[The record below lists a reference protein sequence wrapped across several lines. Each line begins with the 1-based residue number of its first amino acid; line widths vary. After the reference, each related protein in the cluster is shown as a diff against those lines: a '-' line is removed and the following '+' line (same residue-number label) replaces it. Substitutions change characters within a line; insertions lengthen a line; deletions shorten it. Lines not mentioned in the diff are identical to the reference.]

1 MEHPYD
7 SDEEIE
13 IDLKDLLF
21 ELLSYWRLIAV
32 VTVLAAVIGY
42 AASTF
47 LLTPQYESTSVLYVQ
62 TRSTS
67 ITSLADIQTSSSLTN
82 DYIVVVKGR
91 PVLEQVIENLRMN
104 ETYSSLYRKVS
115 LNNPSNSRL
124 LEITVTDENPQ
135 RAKAI
140 ADEIAAVGSA
150 FISEK
155 MDQDAPEIIQ
165 NGYADGDPVSPNV
178 LKNTVIGGM
187 IGAILAMGVIVIS
200 YLFNDTIMTPEDI
213 ERKLGLNVLGTLP
226 MEESEDD
233 GERRSTKPSKRS
245 KNESGRKSD

>member
-91 PVLEQVIENLRMN
+91 PVLEQVIANLRMN
-104 ETYSSLYRKVS
+104 ETYGSLYRKVS

-178 LKNTVIGGM
+178 FKNTVIGGM

-233 GERRSTKPSKRS
+233 GERRSTKPSKKS
-245 KNESGRKSD
+245 KKEDGRKSA